1 MERMVEKGK
10 HGYYI
15 PSDRGTLGV
24 EIDQYG
30 EIEKTRFTGTVVD
43 RLGEYEQTG
52 YEPTDFDNLC
62 REMSNLRMSL
72 GYKTYEQMKEH
83 YVDAITKYQELL
95 YDLCFDDNGSQV
107 VSLDEI
113 IALAKAK
120 KDGRCIVTDSPISGT
135 AQVLVDGKLEE
146 RKVKEVV
153 VSKTGEVT
161 AVAVLVD
168 EGKAK
173 KEYPEY
179 ILRYLRQRW
188 GMKPDDTSRDEMF
201 QSMEPK
207 WVFSEVLIWN
217 GLLGGWDRQIIGWI
231 KDIYK
236 VDLEG
241 KR

>member
-1 MERMVEKGK
+1 MGRMTEKGPN
-10 HGYYI
+10 GYYV
-15 PSDRGTLGV
+15 PANRGGAAMIYAPQAEV
-24 EIDQYG
+24 KQRYEG
-30 EIEKTRFTGTVVD
+30 EIVD

-120 KDGRCIVTDSPISGT
+120 KEGRCIVTDSPISGT
-135 AQVLVDGKLEE
+135 AQVLVDGKLED

-153 VSKTGEVT
+153 AFKTGEAIAVT
-161 AVAVLVD
+161 VLVD
-168 EGKAK
+168 KGKGK

-179 ILRYLRQRW
+179 ILRHLRRRM
-188 GMKPDDTSRDEMF
+188 GMEPDDTSRDEIF
-201 QSMEPK
+201 QGMEPK
-207 WVFSEVLIWN
+207 RVFKEVLIWN
-217 GLLGGWDRQIIGWI
+217 GLLSGWDRQIIGWI
-231 KDIYK
+231 KDIYG

-241 KR
+241 